1 MPQGRDPEELWQGRK
16 SAANKGVEHKA
27 ISRGWEVRRDLRF
40 KKGEEMMEEK
50 CVKSGK
56 AARWRWLC
64 VCKELPIHFTIVAVP
79 SVYNRYCFWA
89 HLMSGH
95 HPASDVS
102 NVLLGRKLASG
113 WMIHGHSI
121 ESKPL

>member
-40 KKGEEMMEEK
+40 KKGEKMMEES

-56 AARWRWLC
+56 ATRWRVALC
-64 VCKELPIHFTIVAVP
+64 MQRAAHSLHNSGCSFRLQPI
-79 SVYNRYCFWA
+79 
-89 HLMSGH
+89 L
-95 HPASDVS
+95 
-102 NVLLGRKLASG
+102 LLGSSDEWTPPCLRCLKCLAWKKACLWLDDPG
-113 WMIHGHSI
+113 
-121 ESKPL
+121 P